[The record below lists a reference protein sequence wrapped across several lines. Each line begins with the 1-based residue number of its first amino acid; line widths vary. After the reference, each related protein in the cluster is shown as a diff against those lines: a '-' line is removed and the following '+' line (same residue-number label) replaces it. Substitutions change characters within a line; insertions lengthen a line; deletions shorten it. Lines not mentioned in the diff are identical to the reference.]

1 MAGGVEEAG
10 VFDDGVAVTDG
21 GGVSDSVVAGD
32 GEADG
37 FVELIEDAVDGLF
50 GSPGLFHGEEVCFEF
65 RGGDITVGGP
75 EISEK
80 FECGEVAPTEF
91 FVVKALN
98 VCGRKSGEELFEK
111 RLVGVDV
118 GGEDFLVFDVLTVC
132 FGDLRCGGSREVNGL
147 DGRVNRWVESDTG
160 DGSVGGGGDGE
171 SEVAVIA
178 VATVGVDRLGVAV
191 KLCLGNAKGCV
202 AWFFGGSCD
211 DSEGSDWEVGSWA
224 VDDGGS
230 GHDVRL
236 FYD

>member
-1 MAGGVEEAG
+1 VGNGGGGGVVVRNSGVGAVVTGRAGCCSAAAVFVSGAKVSFEEGEGFVGGGFLAPFVAGGVEEAG
-10 VFDDGVAVTDG
+10 VFNDGVAVTDG

-50 GSPGLFHGEEVCFEF
+50 GCPGMFHGEEVCFEF

-80 FECGEVAPTEF
+80 FKGCEVAPTEF

-132 FGDLRCGGSREVNGL
+132 FGDLRCGGSR
-147 DGRVNRWVESDTG
+147 
-160 DGSVGGGGDGE
+160 
-171 SEVAVIA
+171 
-178 VATVGVDRLGVAV
+178 
-191 KLCLGNAKGCV
+191 
-202 AWFFGGSCD
+202 
-211 DSEGSDWEVGSWA
+211 
-224 VDDGGS
+224 
-230 GHDVRL
+230 
-236 FYD
+236 

>member
-1 MAGGVEEAG
+1 M
-10 VFDDGVAVTDG
+10 
-21 GGVSDSVVAGD
+21 
-32 GEADG
+32 
-37 FVELIEDAVDGLF
+37 
-50 GSPGLFHGEEVCFEF
+50 
-65 RGGDITVGGP
+65 
-75 EISEK
+75 
-80 FECGEVAPTEF
+80 
-91 FVVKALN
+91 
-98 VCGRKSGEELFEK
+98 
-111 RLVGVDV
+111 
-118 GGEDFLVFDVLTVC
+118 
-132 FGDLRCGGSREVNGL
+132 NGL

-160 DGSVGGGGDGE
+160 DGSVGGGGDGKG
-171 SEVAVIA
+171 EVAVVA